1 MTENKDA
8 KAINLEIQMDDVT
21 ALGQYVNMVV
31 AQHSHS
37 EFVLDF
43 IFIQPGG
50 QLKGR
55 VRSRIILAPEHAKR
69 LLRVLQDN
77 IGRYEQRFGEIRIPE
92 LPPGATMPPASSVQ

>member
-1 MTENKDA
+1 MENKEA
-8 KAINLEIQMDDVT
+8 KAINLEIQVDDVT

-43 IFIQPGG
+43 IFIQPG

-77 IGRYEQRFGEIRIPE
+77 VGRYEQRFGEIRIPE
-92 LPPGATMPPASSVQ
+92 LPPGATMPPANTVQ